1 MLTKRKNRTSC
12 LSILQKSSN
21 FQFKYRNRL
30 KSNKDIYKKISINY
44 KDMLRTLLIVALGG
58 GVGSALRYAVS
69 KFVQDNM
76 SGAFP
81 YHTFAVNIVG
91 CLLIGLFYGLAARGH
106 LGNNTTT
113 LLLTTG
119 LCGGFTTFSTFC
131 NENIALLRGDNAF
144 VALLYIASSMF
155 CGLLAVM
162 FGYFIIDYITKA

>member
-1 MLTKRKNRTSC
+1 
-12 LSILQKSSN
+12 
-21 FQFKYRNRL
+21 
-30 KSNKDIYKKISINY
+30 
-44 KDMLRTLLIVALGG
+44 MLRTLLIVALGG
-58 GVGSALRYAVS
+58 GVGSALRYSVS

-119 LCGGFTTFSTFC
+119 LCGGVTTFSTFC
-131 NENIALLRGDNAF
+131 NEGLSLLRGDASALAF
-144 VALLYIASSMF
+144 AYIVLSVVAGFAAVAA
-155 CGLLAVM
+155 GLWAGRKMAEFQAV
-162 FGYFIIDYITKA
+162 

>member
-1 MLTKRKNRTSC
+1 
-12 LSILQKSSN
+12 
-21 FQFKYRNRL
+21 
-30 KSNKDIYKKISINY
+30 
-44 KDMLRTLLIVALGG
+44 MLRTLLIVALGG

-113 LLLTTG
+113 LLLTLKRAAASPRSPRSATRTSRS
-119 LCGGFTTFSTFC
+119 CVATTLSSPYSTSP
-131 NENIALLRGDNAF
+131 
-144 VALLYIASSMF
+144 VACSA
-155 CGLLAVM
+155 
-162 FGYFIIDYITKA
+162 DYLP

>member
-1 MLTKRKNRTSC
+1 
-12 LSILQKSSN
+12 
-21 FQFKYRNRL
+21 
-30 KSNKDIYKKISINY
+30 
-44 KDMLRTLLIVALGG
+44 MLRTLLIVALGG
-58 GVGSALRYAVS
+58 GIGSALRYAVS
-69 KFVQDNM
+69 KFVQDSTN
-76 SGAFP
+76 GAFP

-144 VALLYIASSMF
+144 VALVYVANSVF
-155 CGLLAVM
+155 CELLAVAL
-162 FGYFIIDYITKA
+162 GYLIIDIIASGR

>member
-1 MLTKRKNRTSC
+1 
-12 LSILQKSSN
+12 
-21 FQFKYRNRL
+21 
-30 KSNKDIYKKISINY
+30 
-44 KDMLRTLLIVALGG
+44 MLRTLLIVALGG

-131 NENIALLRGDNAF
+131 NEGLSLLRGDASALAF
-144 VALLYIASSMF
+144 AYIVLSVVAGFAAVAA
-155 CGLLAVM
+155 GLWAGRKMAEFQAV
-162 FGYFIIDYITKA
+162 

>member
-12 LSILQKSSN
+12 LSVLQKVVTFSLNTEIVKNQIKIS
-21 FQFKYRNRL
+21 
-30 KSNKDIYKKISINY
+30 IKKIFINY

-162 FGYFIIDYITKA
+162 FGYFIIDCITKA